1 MEKLPKG
8 SKTKLKLDEEQA
20 KFLRKILSSNFKLS
34 KREHFVVGMVLENES
49 YHANHQYH
57 LTKIRDRYKLKHI

>member
-1 MEKLPKG
+1 MEKLQRG
-8 SKTKLKLDEEQA
+8 SKKKLQLDAEQMDW
-20 KFLRKILSSNFKLS
+20 LRKILSSNFKLS

-57 LTKIRDRYKLKHI
+57 LTKIRDRYKLNHI